1 MNANH
6 RRALRK
12 AAESG
17 STIECTL
24 SPYEGRE
31 VLYAPRNGH
40 DPKPWTFA
48 GSEGAT
54 SDYRYTSVECRVRPD
69 ALTVNTVA
77 AGRAL
82 AEVVFEGDPIR
93 VKVGFSA
100 DTLNALKSKADE
112 DRSRYR
118 AEMDARKAEQR
129 RRFG

>member
-1 MNANH
+1 MKANH

-12 AAESG
+12 ASDAG
-17 STIECTL
+17 RTIECTV

-31 VLYAPRNGH
+31 VVYAPRNGH
-40 DPKPWTFA
+40 DSKPWVPANGT
-48 GSEGAT
+48 GH
-54 SDYRYTSVECRVRPD
+54 RYASVECRIRPD
-69 ALTVNTVA
+69 ALAINTEA

-82 AEVVFEGDPIR
+82 SEVVFEGDPVR

-100 DTLNALKSKADE
+100 ETLAGLRTKADE
-112 DRSRYR
+112 DRARYR